1 MALDSLLDAAQLDWK
16 ETEPCARQV
25 TIKFPQEA
33 VAGAFDQASRET
45 AKQAQVPGFRKG
57 KAPLSL
63 IKAKYK
69 DYIAD
74 DVTRLLHQAA
84 FSKVTSDKSADIV
97 AFGRMDAKEAPA
109 ADREYAVTLDVEV
122 APEFKLPEEG
132 EQKEGEVSTEDK
144 PKSD

>member
-84 FSKVTSDKSADIV
+84 FSKVTSDKSADIFSACNRTRENMDICDCSVIIGISNQCTDV
-97 AFGRMDAKEAPA
+97 ATCTCHIN
-109 ADREYAVTLDVEV
+109 V
-122 APEFKLPEEG
+122 
-132 EQKEGEVSTEDK
+132 
-144 PKSD
+144 

>member
-1 MALDSLLDAAQLDWK
+1 MALDSLFEGVQLDWK
-16 ETEPCARQV
+16 ETEPCARKV
-25 TIKFPQEA
+25 AVKFPQEA
-33 VAGAFDQASRET
+33 VAGAFDQTARET

-74 DVTRLLHQAA
+74 DVTRLLHQTA

-109 ADREYAVTLDVEV
+109 ADKEYTVELDVEV
-122 APEFKLPEEG
+122 AP
-132 EQKEGEVSTEDK
+132 
-144 PKSD
+144 